1 MKKVGIALLVIILIA
16 LLVVAGVLIYSNS
29 KLDKIEYV
37 EVPVEEIEIPEEVKE
52 NEEISSVRNIVLL
65 GKDTYENNYQYGR
78 SDCIIIAS
86 INEKEKEV
94 KLASVYRDTYLEIP
108 NHGLDK
114 VNHAYAYGGPAL
126 TMSTLNNNLDLDIT
140 EFVTVNFSATKD
152 IVNAVDGVT
161 ITVTNAEAG
170 SIPGISSAG
179 TYKLNGDQALAYARI
194 RKIDTDY
201 KRTERMRTV
210 LSAVFEKAKKMSPT
224 ELMKLVDI
232 LLPEISTNISK
243 DEIVSLVPQITQY
256 KVNDSIGWPYNTRGI
271 TLNGV
276 WYGPP
281 ITLKSNVIQLHKEL
295 FGEEEYE
302 PSAKVNEISQK
313 IVNRTGYSN

>member
-1 MKKVGIALLVIILIA
+1 MKKVGIALLILIIIA
-16 LLVVAGVLIYSNS
+16 CGIVGAIYFYSNS
-29 KLDKIEYV
+29 KLEKIEYV

-52 NEEISSVRNIVLL
+52 NEEIKSVRNIVLL

-86 INEKEKEV
+86 INENEKEV

-108 NHGLDK
+108 NYGLDK

-140 EFVTVNFSATKD
+140 EFVAVNFSATKD
-152 IVNAVDGVT
+152 IVDAVGGVS
-161 ITVTNAEAG
+161 ITVTSAEAG
-170 SIPGISSAG
+170 SIPGISTAG
-179 TYKLNGDQALAYARI
+179 TYKLNGEQALAYARI
-194 RKIDTDY
+194 RKIDSDY

-224 ELMKLVDI
+224 ELMRLLDI
-232 LLPEISTNISK
+232 LLPEVSTNISK
-243 DEIVSLVPQITQY
+243 DEIVSLIPQITQY
-256 KVNDSIGWPYNTRGI
+256 KVNESIGWPYVTRGI
-271 TLNGV
+271 MLNGV

-281 ITLKSNVIQLHKEL
+281 ITLKSNVIRLHEEL
-295 FGEEEYE
+295 FGEEDYE
-302 PSAKVNEISQK
+302 PSEKVNEISQK
-313 IVNRTGYSN
+313 IVNRTGYSD